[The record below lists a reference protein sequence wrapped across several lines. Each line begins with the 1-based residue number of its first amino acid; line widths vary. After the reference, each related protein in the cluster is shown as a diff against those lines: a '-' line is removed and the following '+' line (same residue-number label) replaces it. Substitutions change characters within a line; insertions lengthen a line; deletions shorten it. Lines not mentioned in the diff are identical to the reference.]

1 MLIQIIILIDTESY
15 NLLFLHSYCKK
26 NSMDDNKGVN
36 SCTLSYDMN
45 TCFEKLSDKEL
56 LMFENN
62 KLEVSY
68 KKGETICKQGSFASH
83 ITFICKGLV
92 KLYLEDDTNSLTLQ
106 IIPSGGIIGLT
117 SLTKNSNIFH
127 YSAIAYQNTIA
138 QHLDINIFRHLIQ
151 NNTAFATEITNILC
165 ENTLQTY
172 SRFFNFMHKQSF
184 GRMADTLLCLAS
196 RIFNSI
202 EFDLPLSKKEL
213 ADLTGLS
220 QESVIRILKKFKD
233 DKLIEIDG
241 KTYKLTNT
249 EKLNEISM
257 HG

>member
-1 MLIQIIILIDTESY
+1 MCMEE
-15 NLLFLHSYCKK
+15 
-26 NSMDDNKGVN
+26 NKGFG

-45 TCFEKLSDKEL
+45 ICFEKLSDKEL
-56 LMFENN
+56 LLFESN

-68 KKGETICKQGSFASH
+68 KKGETICKQGGFASH

-92 KLYLEDDTNSLTLQ
+92 KLYLEDEVNSLTLQ
-106 IIPSGGIIGLT
+106 IISSGGIVGLT

-127 YSAIAYQNTIA
+127 YSALAYQDTTV
-138 QHLDINIFRHLIQ
+138 QHLDMNIFRHLMQ
-151 NNTAFATEITNILC
+151 NNAAFATEVTNVIC
-165 ENTLQTY
+165 ESTLQTY
-172 SRFFNFMHKQSF
+172 NRFFNFIHKQSF

-196 RIFNSI
+196 RIFNST

-220 QESVIRILKKFKD
+220 QENVIRILKKFKD
-233 DKLIEIDG
+233 DNLIEIDG

-249 EKLNEISM
+249 DKLSEISM